1 MSEGLAGPRLEA
13 VRAAAERIRDHVH
26 RTPVV
31 TSRTLDA
38 MAGRSLFFKCENLQR
53 IGAFKIRGATN
64 FLRQLPAE
72 VAARGVVTE
81 SSGNHGQA
89 VALAARELGIEARVV
104 MPRTAARVK
113 REAVAGYGAEV
124 LLCEPTAES
133 RRETSRQIVA
143 ETGATLVHPF
153 DHPWIIAGQATA
165 TLELVEQ
172 VPDLEAV
179 VVPVGGGG
187 LAAGA
192 CVVGRGVEPA
202 VRIFAAEPKGADDA
216 ARSFASGEL
225 VRHHVPQTIADGL
238 LTTLGEL
245 NWSILERDLEA
256 VLTVDEG
263 AIVCAMRAIW
273 ERTKLLI
280 EPSAAVAVAAVLG
293 DQFRALP
300 GLTRVGV
307 ILSGGNVDLDS
318 LPWQ

>member
-1 MSEGLAGPRLEA
+1 MSEELAGPRLEA